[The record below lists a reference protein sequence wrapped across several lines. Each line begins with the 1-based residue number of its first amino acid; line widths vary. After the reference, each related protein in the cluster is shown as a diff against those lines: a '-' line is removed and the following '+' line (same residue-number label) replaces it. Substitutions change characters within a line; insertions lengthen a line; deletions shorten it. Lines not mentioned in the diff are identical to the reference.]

1 MHEGV
6 NHSLPVNISPSC
18 PFYLSQ
24 EYICQLQTFIHL
36 LDEQK
41 SQLKM
46 SLGKI
51 QAWSYHINK

>member
-1 MHEGV
+1 MKV
-6 NHSLPVNISPSC
+6 NHSLQLISHPPVS
-18 PFYLSQ
+18 FYLSQ

-46 SLGKI
+46 SLGKT